1 MSTTEIKSELQQ
13 MIEREMDEHT
23 LRTIHSFLQKT
34 SLNTALR
41 ERLIKA
47 ALLSEEDIQ
56 NGRVFTEEE
65 VIKRTSR

>member
-23 LRTIHSFLQKT
+23 LRTIHSLLQKT

-41 ERLIKA
+41 EKLIKG

-56 NGRVFTEEE
+56 NGRIFSEEE